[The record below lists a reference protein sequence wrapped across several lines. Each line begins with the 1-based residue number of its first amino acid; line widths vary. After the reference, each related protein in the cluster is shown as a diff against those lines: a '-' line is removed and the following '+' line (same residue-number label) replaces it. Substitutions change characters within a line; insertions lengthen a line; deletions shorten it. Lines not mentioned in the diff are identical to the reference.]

1 MRKFARTLTII
12 GILLLVG
19 VLWNDRSDLTARRA
33 SDTDS
38 RNEVRSEPRLTSDF
52 WGRAETLEDHFRR
65 HGADFQARD
74 AADYA
79 RQAHLFQ
86 QRAYSSGLPAKRDGD
101 GSLRIFDPRTG
112 AFGAYNGDGTTRTYF
127 KTSDP
132 RYFDRQPGERVT
144 LRPRLNQ

>member
-12 GILLLVG
+12 GILVFAG
-19 VLWNDRSDLTARRA
+19 VLWNDRSDRTASHA
-33 SDTDS
+33 SEADS
-38 RNEVRSEPRLTSDF
+38 RDEVRSRTRSTSDF

-79 RQAHLFQ
+79 RQAHLFR

-101 GSLRIFDPRTG
+101 GSLRIFDPRTR

-127 KTSDP
+127 KASDP
-132 RYFDRQPGERVT
+132 RYFDRQPGERVN
-144 LRPRLNQ
+144 LGPRLNQ

>member
-1 MRKFARTLTII
+1 MRKFARTLTIFS
-12 GILLLVG
+12 ILLLVG
-19 VLWNDRSDLTARRA
+19 VLWNDRSDRNARHTA
-33 SDTDS
+33 DPDS
-38 RNEVRSEPRLTSDF
+38 RSEVRNEMRSTSNF

-79 RQAHLFQ
+79 RQAHLFR
-86 QRAYSSGLPAKRDGD
+86 QRAYSSALPAKCDGD

-127 KTSDP
+127 KSSDP
-132 RYFDRQPGERVT
+132 RYFDRQPGERVN
-144 LRPRLNQ
+144 LRPPLNQ